1 MGDFQ
6 TGSYAVCLLLYAG
19 MVRFSSPHFHGRAGR
34 CRATGADVRKKM
46 GNRGGGARR
55 PGRRGGPASA
65 LMLPRQRGAKWSRV
79 TQTAAAQGLL
89 LWTGWSRVNVE
100 PVSFPLLWTRWSRV
114 NRPVIPMVC
123 VTLDHLMQ
131 VTRGGSGRGKLSMN
145 TGSENPF
152 SDWCYEK
159 PLRQTARQNIQ
170 SGQSPVDG

>member
-1 MGDFQ
+1 MCGQ
-6 TGSYAVCLLLYAG
+6 RAVWPGSLFHRQPEAGGENSPPASVCPK
-19 MVRFSSPHFHGRAGR
+19 S
-34 CRATGADVRKKM
+34 
-46 GNRGGGARR
+46 GARR
-55 PGRRGGPASA
+55 PGRCGSPASA

-100 PVSFPLLWTRWSRV
+100 PVIFPLLWTRWSRV
-114 NRPVIPMVC
+114 NRPVIPTVC

-170 SGQSPVDG
+170 SGQSSVDG

>member
-1 MGDFQ
+1 MG
-6 TGSYAVCLLLYAG
+6 GPGGAG
-19 MVRFSSPHFHGRAGR
+19 QPGQMSGR
-34 CRATGADVRKKM
+34 KW

-55 PGRRGGPASA
+55 PGRRGSPASA
-65 LMLPRQRGAKWSRV
+65 LKLPRQGGAKWSRV
-79 TQTAAAQGLL
+79 TQTVAAQGLL